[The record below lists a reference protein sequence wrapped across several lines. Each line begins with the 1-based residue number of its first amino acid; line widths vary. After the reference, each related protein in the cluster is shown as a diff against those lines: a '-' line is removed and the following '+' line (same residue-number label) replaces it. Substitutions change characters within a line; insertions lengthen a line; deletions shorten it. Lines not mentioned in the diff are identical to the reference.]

1 MAQEIS
7 KIPDEEI
14 RVRSYLIWQREGCPS
29 GAELAHWLRA
39 KAELESECDSKFPRS
54 HVIFRSDG
62 PHRVQAPPPVPP
74 RMAVAPPPKRS
85 TAGRVASSGAIAARR

>member
-62 PHRVQAPPPVPP
+62 PHRVQAPPVPP